1 MAKFVSVE
9 VTPVCFVGSLNRGQV
24 LFDLT
29 EVKGVVPT
37 HGGSALLK
45 SVTYID
51 LDDQVS
57 TGGAVVL
64 FFKKGLNSIGPLGS
78 SPNITDVNLIANE
91 YLGDVTISNP
101 VAGARGD
108 LISSYSQSVNNVN
121 LVIDTSDGSNSI
133 YIASI
138 SGATQTRTAE
148 GLRIR
153 LGFEVN

>member
-9 VTPVCFVGSLNRGQV
+9 VTPTCFVGTLDRGEV

-51 LDDQVS
+51 LDDQVPS
-57 TGGAVVL
+57 GGAAIL
-64 FFKKGLNSIGPLGS
+64 FFKKGLNSIGSLGAP
-78 SPNITDVNLIANE
+78 PNITDANLIANE
-91 YLGDVTISNP
+91 YLGDVTVP
-101 VAGARGD
+101 APAAGTKGD
-108 LISSYSQSVNNVN
+108 LIASYSQSVNNVD
-121 LVIDTSDGSNSI
+121 LVIDTADGSNSI
-133 YIASI
+133 YIAST